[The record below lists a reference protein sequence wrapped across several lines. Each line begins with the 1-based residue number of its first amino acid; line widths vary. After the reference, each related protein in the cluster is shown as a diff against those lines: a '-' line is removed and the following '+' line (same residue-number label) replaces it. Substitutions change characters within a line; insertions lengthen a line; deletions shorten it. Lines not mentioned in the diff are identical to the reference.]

1 MNELQIDAKQR
12 PIGRVASEVA
22 MILNGKMDVEYQFN
36 KVPDVIVTVSNL
48 KDVNIDSSKKS
59 NEYYRHSGYPG
70 ALKSKTLGEIFDDNP
85 QELFLMMVKR
95 MLPDNRLRKGKLK
108 KIKFI

>member
-1 MNELQIDAKQR
+1 MKEVQIDAKQR

-22 MILNGKMDVEYQFN
+22 MILNGKTDVEYQPN
-36 KVPDVIVTVSNL
+36 KISDVVVTVSNL
-48 KDVNIDSSKKS
+48 ELIKIESSKKS
-59 NEYYRHSGYPG
+59 NKYYRHSGYPG
-70 ALKSKTLGEIFDDNP
+70 ALKTKTLGELFETNP
-85 QELFLMMVKR
+85 QKFFLMMVKR